1 MSLSHVRGKLVLP
14 TQMMFGLPLVELW
27 GETREKVAH
36 FFISMDRHAML
47 IMLTAHDMF
56 TSDAS
61 SPDWSMLCGFKR

>member
-1 MSLSHVRGKLVLP
+1 MI
-14 TQMMFGLPLVELW
+14 
-27 GETREKVAH
+27 EKVAH